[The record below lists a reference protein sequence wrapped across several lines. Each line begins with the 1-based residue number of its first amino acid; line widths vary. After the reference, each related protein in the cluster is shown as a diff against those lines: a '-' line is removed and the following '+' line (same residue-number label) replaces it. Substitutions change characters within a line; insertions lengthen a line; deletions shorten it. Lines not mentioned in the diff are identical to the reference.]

1 MAWSEIEVDP
11 RGWSSRTQVSITV
24 VYIHL
29 FYRKCVPI
37 ETNELIYFYHRD
49 TVTVCISPSPTV
61 YKIIQDLPWSGC
73 VHITSGPKTK
83 VSPVTTSCWHERSLS
98 NWWLHIGQ
106 SLIIFKLDLQV
117 NLAYKI
123 LINLFVFHRMKYFVW
138 HGFFRKC
145 KSRSGQNWVTA
156 SPSWPRVL
164 SLCLNTPPVPPSVC
178 PTSPV
183 WGAWCRH
190 PPTR

>member
-1 MAWSEIEVDP
+1 MYLWKLMN
-11 RGWSSRTQVSITV
+11 Q
-24 VYIHL
+24 
-29 FYRKCVPI
+29 
-37 ETNELIYFYHRD
+37 LIYFIHRD

-83 VSPVTTSCWHERSLS
+83 VSSVTIWCWHETNLW
-98 NWWLHIGQ
+98 NWWMLIGLG
-106 SLIIFKLDLQV
+106 SIIFKLHLQV
-117 NLAYKI
+117 NMAYW
-123 LINLFVFHRMKYFVW
+123 LMNLSVFQRTKYLVW
-138 HGFFRKC
+138 LWFFRKC

-156 SPSWPRVL
+156 SLPWPRVL
-164 SLCLNTPPVPPSVC
+164 SLCLNTPLVPPSAC

>member
-1 MAWSEIEVDP
+1 MNWFISITETLWQCVSVRVPPCTRSFRTCHGVDVSTLQVDP
-11 RGWSSRTQVSITV
+11 RPRSVLLQLDVGMKEACQTDDCI
-24 VYIHL
+24 L
-29 FYRKCVPI
+29 DCV
-37 ETNELIYFYHRD
+37 
-49 TVTVCISPSPTV
+49 
-61 YKIIQDLPWSGC
+61 
-73 VHITSGPKTK
+73 
-83 VSPVTTSCWHERSLS
+83 
-98 NWWLHIGQ
+98 GQ

-123 LINLFVFHRMKYFVW
+123 LINLLVFHRMKYFVW
-138 HGFFRKC
+138 LGFFRKC